1 MSLHVE
7 RLGAGPD
14 LVLLHGWGLHGG
26 AWQSLVPR
34 LAASFRVH
42 LVDLPGHG
50 HSRDTPFGTLDA
62 VVDAVAACTPGAATV
77 CGWSLGGLVALRLA
91 NRHPERVAAIALV
104 SSTPCFARRDDWP
117 HGMAPETLEAF
128 AEGLR
133 TEPAKTIGAFVNL
146 NALGGPHARDRIRE
160 LAALLVARGTPSS
173 PALAAGLAAL
183 HDTDLRGEVAS
194 VDRPA
199 VVIHG
204 GRDVLAPVG
213 AGRWLAAQLPFARF
227 VEIAEAAH
235 LPFVSHP
242 GTVAEA
248 LESLCN
254 GIPVREEA
262 RGRETSREECR

>member
-7 RLGAGPD
+7 QRGAGPD

-26 AWQSLVPR
+26 AWQALAPR

-62 VVDAVAACTPGAATV
+62 VVDAVASCAPAGATV

-91 NRHPERVAAIALV
+91 TRHPERVAAIALV
-104 SSTPCFARRDDWP
+104 SSTPCFTRRDDWP

-133 TEPAKTIGAFVNL
+133 AEPAKTIRSFVNL
-146 NALGGPHARDRIRE
+146 NALGGPHARDRMRE

-173 PALAAGLAAL
+173 PALAAGLALL
-183 HDTDLRGEVAS
+183 HDTDLRDEVAS
-194 VDRPA
+194 IDRPA

-204 GRDVLAPVG
+204 GRDVLTPVG
-213 AGRWLAAQLPFARF
+213 AGRWLAGQLPFARY
-227 VEIAEAAH
+227 VGIAEAAH

-248 LESLCN
+248 LESL
-254 GIPVREEA
+254 GDRGTVSKDV
-262 RGRETSREECR
+262 RGRDTGREACR

>member
-1 MSLHVE
+1 MTLHVE
-7 RLGAGPD
+7 QRGAGPD

-26 AWQSLVPR
+26 AWQSIAPR

-50 HSRDTPFGTLDA
+50 CSHDTPFGTIDA
-62 VVDAVAACTPGAATV
+62 VVDTVAACTPVGATV

-91 NRHPERVAAIALV
+91 TRHPERVAAIALV
-104 SSTPCFARRDDWP
+104 SSTPCFARREDWP
-117 HGMAPETLEAF
+117 HGMAPGTLEAF

-133 TEPAKTIGAFVNL
+133 AEPARTIRSFVNL
-146 NALGGPHARDRIRE
+146 NALGGPDARSRMRE

-173 PALAAGLAAL
+173 LALAAGLAAL

-194 VDRPA
+194 IGRPA

-204 GRDVLAPVG
+204 GRDVLTPVG
-213 AGRWLAAQLPFARF
+213 AGRWLAGQLPFARL
-227 VEIAEAAH
+227 VEIGEAAH

-242 GTVAEA
+242 RIVAEA
-248 LESLCN
+248 LESLRDR
-254 GIPVREEA
+254 GTVREEMP
-262 RGRETSREECR
+262 GRETNRDECR

>member
-26 AWQSLVPR
+26 AWQSLAPR
-34 LAASFRVH
+34 LAGSFRLH

-50 HSRDTPFGTLDA
+50 HSRDTPFGALDA
-62 VVDAVAACTPGAATV
+62 VVDAVAACTPVGAAV

-91 NRHPERVAAIALV
+91 TRHPGRVAALALV
-104 SSTPCFARRDDWP
+104 SSTPCFVQRDDWP

-133 TEPAKTIGAFVNL
+133 AEPAKTIRTFVNL
-146 NALGGPHARDRIRE
+146 NAHGGPHARDRMRE
-160 LAALLVARGTPSS
+160 LAALLVERGTPPS
-173 PALAAGLAAL
+173 PSLAAGLALLQDA
-183 HDTDLRGEVAS
+183 DLRDEVAS
-194 VDRPA
+194 IDRPA

-204 GRDVLAPVG
+204 GRDALTPEG
-213 AGRWLAAQLPFARF
+213 AGRWLAGRLPFARF
-227 VEIAEAAH
+227 VGIAQAAH

-242 GTVAEA
+242 GAVAEA
-248 LESLCN
+248 LETL
-254 GIPVREEA
+254 GDRGT
-262 RGRETSREECR
+262 GRERKHG